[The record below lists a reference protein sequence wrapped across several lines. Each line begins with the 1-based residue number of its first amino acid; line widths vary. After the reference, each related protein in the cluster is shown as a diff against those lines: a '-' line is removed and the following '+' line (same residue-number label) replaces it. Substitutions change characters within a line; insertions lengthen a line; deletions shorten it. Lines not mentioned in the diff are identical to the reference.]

1 MAKALVVLSSTSE
14 DEEIEV
20 RVSVGGNAPAMTLS
34 EYGKTTPHDR
44 RVYCVDKCRNE
55 RDTKKPRGSDAIRLS
70 TVSCVNK
77 MAAAAAEKPQLDLNS
92 VFAGPDETGRFDKDD
107 GGREGERRSV
117 ASQPIN
123 VSFHANKNRW
133 ITETVDGASYW
144 TGLAGK
150 SYVEKCHD
158 LADGALSSWR
168 AFKSELRSRLR
179 DGSTCS
185 RADLEKRLPVVRWLP
200 RYSKQDLV
208 HDALAGITVGLTTVP
223 QALAYAGVAGL
234 RTQYGLYSSLVGPFI
249 YIFLGGSKDI
259 TIGPTAILAL
269 MTRTFVSNH
278 GEDFA
283 VLLTFLSGCVISL
296 LGLLRMGF
304 LVDFISLPVTVGFTS
319 AAAVTIASTQVKDLL
334 GYGGENDDFLQAWKN
349 LEKNA
354 SHSRLTDSLLGV
366 MSIVALLL
374 ARGVSIV
381 ALLVARIC
389 NFKVLIY
396 LSLLGVMSIV
406 ALLVAREL
414 KNLDLGKDSREIGM
428 VKRVVGKCLWLV
440 SIARNALIVVIGAV
454 IAYICQVNGSHPFRL
469 TGEVTEGFPPLQ
481 PPPFSS
487 TDNGTEYSFAKMT
500 GVLGAGVVIVP
511 LISILESV
519 AIAKSF
525 AKGKPLDATQEMIA
539 LGLSNILGSFI
550 RSMPVTGSFTRT
562 AVNNA
567 SGVRTQLGGFFTGL
581 LLLLTLG
588 FMTKF
593 ISYIPKA
600 SLAALIISAMFFMVE
615 YEMVPKL
622 WKTRKLDLIP
632 FIATFFGCLFISLDY
647 GIVVGILV
655 NVSFILYKSA
665 RPNTHIKRLKINGRE
680 MLVARPDQGLVFP
693 AAEFFRQVIHSNA
706 CFDEG
711 DRVTLVLDGTH
722 IAAVDFTM
730 VTNLK
735 SLIED
740 LELRK
745 QSFIFWNWRR
755 SAERTCRALD
765 PAMGRYFRYGS
776 ALNDLFQDKI
786 EEDSSS
792 REYSNAST
800 IVISTELSSQSEPQ
814 DCK

>member
-1 MAKALVVLSSTSE
+1 MSRQADNV
-14 DEEIEV
+14 DEAEI
-20 RVSVGGNAPAMTLS
+20 
-34 EYGKTTPHDR
+34 
-44 RVYCVDKCRNE
+44 
-55 RDTKKPRGSDAIRLS
+55 I
-70 TVSCVNK
+70 
-77 MAAAAAEKPQLDLNS
+77 
-92 VFAGPDETGRFDKDD
+92 
-107 GGREGERRSV
+107 
-117 ASQPIN
+117 
-123 VSFHANKNRW
+123 
-133 ITETVDGASYW
+133 
-144 TGLAGK
+144 GLK
-150 SYVEKCHD
+150 SHD
-158 LADGALSSWR
+158 LADGALSAWR
-168 AFKSELRSRLR
+168 AFKSELRTRLR

-185 RADLEKRLPVVRWLP
+185 RADLEKRLPIVQWLP
-200 RYSKQDLV
+200 RYAKQDLV

-234 RTQYGLYSSLVGPFI
+234 RTQYGLYSSLVGPFL
-249 YIFLGGSKDI
+249 YVFLGGSKDI

-283 VLLTFLSGCVISL
+283 VLLAFLSGCVISL

-349 LEKNA
+349 LKENA
-354 SHSRLTDSLLGV
+354 SHSRLTD
-366 MSIVALLL
+366 
-374 ARGVSIV
+374 
-381 ALLVARIC
+381 
-389 NFKVLIY
+389 
-396 LSLLGVMSIV
+396 SLLGVMSIV

-414 KNLDLGKDSREIGM
+414 KNLDLRKDSREIGM
-428 VKRVVGKCLWLV
+428 FKRVVGKCLWLV
-440 SIARNALIVVIGAV
+440 SVARNALIVVIGAV
-454 IAYICQVNGSHPFRL
+454 IAYICQVNGGHPFRL

-481 PPPFSS
+481 PPPFS
-487 TDNGTEYSFAKMT
+487 TTENGTEYSFAKMT

-519 AIAKSF
+519 AVAKSF

-539 LGLSNILGSFI
+539 LGLSNIVGSFI

-567 SGVRTQLGGFFTGL
+567 SGVRTQLGGLFTGV

-665 RPNTHIKRLKINGRE
+665 RPNTHIKRLKIYGRE
-680 MLVARPDQGLVFP
+680 ILVARPDQGLVFP

-706 CFDEG
+706 CFYEG

-730 VTNLK
+730 ATNLK

-740 LELRK
+740 LVIRR

-755 SAERTCRALD
+755 AAERTCCALD
-765 PAMGRYFRYGS
+765 PAMGRYFRCGS
-776 ALNDLFQDKI
+776 TLNDLFQDKI
-786 EEDSSS
+786 EEDPSST
-792 REYSNAST
+792 EYSNAST
-800 IVISTELSSQSEPQ
+800 VVISTE
-814 DCK
+814 

>member
-1 MAKALVVLSSTSE
+1 MPRKST
-14 DEEIEV
+14 EEC
-20 RVSVGGNAPAMTLS
+20 NQ
-34 EYGKTTPHDR
+34 DR
-44 RVYCVDKCRNE
+44 RVYCVDKCRDE
-55 RDTKKPRGSDAIRLS
+55 RETKKPRGSVAIRLS

-77 MAAAAAEKPQLDLNS
+77 MAAAEKPQLDLNS
-92 VFAGPDETGRFDKDD
+92 MFAGPDETG
-107 GGREGERRSV
+107 
-117 ASQPIN
+117 
-123 VSFHANKNRW
+123 
-133 ITETVDGASYW
+133 
-144 TGLAGK
+144 
-150 SYVEKCHD
+150 HD

-185 RADLEKRLPVVRWLP
+185 RADLEKRLPVVQWLP
-200 RYSKQDLV
+200 RYAKQDLV

-283 VLLTFLSGCVISL
+283 VLLAFLSGCVISL

-349 LEKNA
+349 LEENA

-374 ARGVSIV
+374 AR
-381 ALLVARIC
+381 
-389 NFKVLIY
+389 
-396 LSLLGVMSIV
+396 
-406 ALLVAREL
+406 EL
-414 KNLDLGKDSREIGM
+414 KNLDLGKDSGEIGTF
-428 VKRVVGKCLWLV
+428 KRVVGKCLWLV

-454 IAYICQVNGSHPFRL
+454 IAYICQVNGGHPFRL

-481 PPPFSS
+481 PPPFST

-567 SGVRTQLGGFFTGL
+567 SGVRTQLGGLFTGL

-665 RPNTHIKRLKINGRE
+665 RPDTHIKRLKINGRE

-730 VTNLK
+730 ATNLK

-755 SAERTCRALD
+755 SAEKTCCALD
-765 PAMGRYFRYGS
+765 PAMGRYFRYGT

-792 REYSNAST
+792 TEYSNAST
-800 IVISTELSSQSEPQ
+800 IVISTE
-814 DCK
+814 

>member
-1 MAKALVVLSSTSE
+1 MASAAEKTQPDLNSMFAAP
-14 DEEIEV
+14 DEMDKV
-20 RVSVGGNAPAMTLS
+20 YSHFRGWGVGNH
-34 EYGKTTPHDR
+34 YGKTTLSRPDR
-44 RVYCVDKCRNE
+44 DSNLSLSVIGSLVYCDSNAL
-55 RDTKKPRGSDAIRLS
+55 DHAAI
-70 TVSCVNK
+70 
-77 MAAAAAEKPQLDLNS
+77 
-92 VFAGPDETGRFDKDD
+92 
-107 GGREGERRSV
+107 
-117 ASQPIN
+117 
-123 VSFHANKNRW
+123 
-133 ITETVDGASYW
+133 
-144 TGLAGK
+144 K
-150 SYVEKCHD
+150 SGHD

-168 AFKSELRSRLR
+168 AFKSELRTRLR

-185 RADLEKRLPVVRWLP
+185 RADLEKRLPIVQWLP
-200 RYSKQDLV
+200 RYAKQDLM
-208 HDALAGITVGLTTVP
+208 HDALAGITVGLTTIP

-249 YIFLGGSKDI
+249 YVFLGGSKDI

-283 VLLTFLSGCVISL
+283 VLLAFLSGCVISL

-349 LEKNA
+349 LKENA
-354 SHSRLTDSLLGV
+354 SHSRLTD
-366 MSIVALLL
+366 
-374 ARGVSIV
+374 
-381 ALLVARIC
+381 
-389 NFKVLIY
+389 
-396 LSLLGVMSIV
+396 SLLGVMSIV

-414 KNLDLGKDSREIGM
+414 KNLDLRKDSREIGM
-428 VKRVVGKCLWLV
+428 FKRVVGKCLWLV
-440 SIARNALIVVIGAV
+440 SVARNALIVVIGAV
-454 IAYICQVNGSHPFRL
+454 IAYICQVNGGHPFRL

-481 PPPFSS
+481 PPLFS
-487 TDNGTEYSFAKMT
+487 TTENGTEYSFAKMT

-519 AIAKSF
+519 AVAKSF
-525 AKGKPLDATQEMIA
+525 GSTPVFMWSNTPAKGKPLDATQEMIA
-539 LGLSNILGSFI
+539 LGLSNIVGSFI

-567 SGVRTQLGGFFTGL
+567 SGVRTQLGGLFTGV

-622 WKTRKLDLIP
+622 WKTRTTADNLQALFSLPGQKLDLIP

-665 RPNTHIKRLKINGRE
+665 RPNTHIKRLKIYGRE
-680 MLVARPDQGLVFP
+680 ILVARPDQGLVFP

-730 VTNLK
+730 ATNLK

-740 LELRK
+740 LEIHR

-755 SAERTCRALD
+755 SAERTCCALD

-776 ALNDLFQDKI
+776 TLNDLFQDKI
-786 EEDSSS
+786 EEDPSST
-792 REYSNAST
+792 EYSNAST
-800 IVISTELSSQSEPQ
+800 VVISTE
-814 DCK
+814 